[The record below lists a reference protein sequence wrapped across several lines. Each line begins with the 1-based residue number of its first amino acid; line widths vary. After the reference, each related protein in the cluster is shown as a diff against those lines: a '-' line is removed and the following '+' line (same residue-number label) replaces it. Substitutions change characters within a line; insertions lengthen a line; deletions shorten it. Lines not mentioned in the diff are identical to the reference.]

1 VDADVQECA
10 RMAGLRREGAGAKV
24 EAAMPPAKLDAPFYT
39 EAELDALYE
48 TDPIAAL
55 RISREQ
61 HALKKELEALAGAD
75 PHAPPPTEAQV
86 REALEE
92 ARRILRRDGGDL
104 DLVSL
109 ADGVLRVRM
118 KGACAGC
125 PRGPLDLKNVV
136 ERVVRGRFPAIR
148 KVENIY

>member
-1 VDADVQECA
+1 VV
-10 RMAGLRREGAGAKV
+10 
-24 EAAMPPAKLDAPFYT
+24 KLDAPFYT

-48 TDPIAAL
+48 TDPVAAL

-61 HALKKELEALAGAD
+61 HALKQQLEAAGGD
-75 PHAPPPTEAQV
+75 PDAPPPTETQV
-86 REALEE
+86 REVVEE

-104 DLVSL
+104 EFVSL
-109 ADGVLRVRM
+109 DSGVLRVRM

-136 ERVVRGRFPAIR
+136 ERMVRARLPAIR
-148 KVENIY
+148 RVENTY